1 MSYFNTLLF
10 GLYPYLAGT
19 VFLVG
24 SLLRFDHGQYTW
36 KAGSSQLLDRK
47 RMRLGS
53 NLFHIGVI
61 VIFFGHLV
69 GLLTPHWV
77 YEPFISA
84 GHKQILA
91 ILVGG
96 IAGLVCLVG
105 GAILLHRRLTNPR
118 VRATSSRADI
128 FILVLLVVQVSLGL
142 LTIPFA
148 MHHLDGGVMLQLADW
163 AQSIVYFRGGAAE
176 HLAEVGLIYKLHI
189 LVGLT
194 LILVFPFTRLVHIW
208 SAPLGYLGR
217 RYQIVRRRAPDTR
230 SVS

>member
-36 KAGSSQLLDRK
+36 KTGSSQMLTSRNM
-47 RMRLGS
+47 RMAS
-53 NLFHIGVI
+53 NLFHVGIL

-77 YEPFISA
+77 YAPFMSA
-84 GHKQILA
+84 GTKQVIA

-96 IAGLVCLVG
+96 IAGVMCLVG
-105 GAILLHRRLTNPR
+105 GAMLAHRRLTNPR
-118 VRATSSRADI
+118 VRASSSPMDTVI
-128 FILVLLVVQVSLGL
+128 IVLLVVQVTLGL
-142 LTIPFA
+142 LTIIPA
-148 MHHLDGGVMLQLADW
+148 LGHLDGGVMIQLAHW
-163 AQSIVYFRGGAAE
+163 AQSIVFFQGGAAGY
-176 HLAEVGLIYKLHI
+176 LDEVGLIYKLHI

-194 LILVFPFTRLVHIW
+194 IVLVFPFTRLVHVW
-208 SAPLGYLGR
+208 SVPLGYVTR
-217 RYQIVRRRAPDTR
+217 RYQIVRRRA
-230 SVS
+230 